1 MYNVNDKFLNLKHSS
16 DLLLFLLKNKQVTQG
31 ELLAVVPSNLS
42 IYKLLE
48 SGVNDGYIN
57 VSKVIVGRPK
67 KLISITGKGRAVAEK
82 LQEAQ
87 DVAEGK
93 TRICQHC
100 NTENDM
106 DAVYCKHCGARME

>member
-1 MYNVNDKFLNLKHSS
+1 MNAKFLNLKHASE
-16 DLLLFLLKNKQVTQG
+16 LLLFLLKNKQVTQG